1 MNAYLWEWEWVP
13 AGVRTPRGAYCARVL
28 CCPYCK
34 LREWVLCTGHA
45 AQVVCISACMSLARR
60 AGAVSSSIVTC
71 HAHTHRVLDV
81 RTLTLAIGRESPIVV
96 KNARELLQDMSIPQR
111 PRPTG
116 PGTRKSDNPLSYTYK
131 AGAGRRTRPRFLS
144 ISFSIKGLP
153 TQVASIPHKRRD
165 IL

>member
-34 LREWVLCTGHA
+34 VREWVLCTGHA

-96 KNARELLQDMSIPQR
+96 KNARELLQDMYT
-111 PRPTG
+111 PT
-116 PGTRKSDNPLSYTYK
+116 PT
-131 AGAGRRTRPRFLS
+131 AHGARQHERAIIRF
-144 ISFSIKGLP
+144 
-153 TQVASIPHKRRD
+153 
-165 IL
+165 ILYL